1 MMVSMGTLPLSQGT
15 LADGDEISFPLTFNQ
30 LELLVTS
37 TPFRHQLGTRGA
49 CFARVVNLVQTT
61 ILSL

>member
-1 MMVSMGTLPLSQGT
+1 MMASMGTLPLSQGT

-37 TPFRHQLGTRGA
+37 TPLTHQLGTRA
-49 CFARVVNLVQTT
+49 TCFARVANLVQTP